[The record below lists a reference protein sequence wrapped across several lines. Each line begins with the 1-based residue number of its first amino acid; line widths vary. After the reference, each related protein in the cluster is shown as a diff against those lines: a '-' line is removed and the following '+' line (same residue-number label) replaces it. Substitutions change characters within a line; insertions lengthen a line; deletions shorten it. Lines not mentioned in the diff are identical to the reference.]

1 MVREPFSPV
10 TSDAQLLTHTRPQP
24 VTSRPSI
31 CGHRVQLPVD
41 GFERVRRAPVSSSRT
56 SQVRSVPQS
65 GTSAAMPCGIVDAV
79 ERRRRKW
86 KKVTA
91 QSHVVLQD
99 ERQFVLARLEVGENG
114 VRPLTPAGP
123 CRGCGRLG
131 AIRSLPRRGAG
142 PEPRPHG
149 VMRRRR
155 RKHLDLRGSRA
166 PDHRANARAHP
177 LGCRLSRSRET
188 ARPTW
193 RKSIAR
199 RGPRQR
205 YRGSQ
210 MRTGWGSG
218 PACRRHIDNDAGR
231 RSVCPLL

>member
-1 MVREPFSPV
+1 
-10 TSDAQLLTHTRPQP
+10 
-24 VTSRPSI
+24 
-31 CGHRVQLPVD
+31 
-41 GFERVRRAPVSSSRT
+41 
-56 SQVRSVPQS
+56 
-65 GTSAAMPCGIVDAV
+65 
-79 ERRRRKW
+79 
-86 KKVTA
+86 
-91 QSHVVLQD
+91 
-99 ERQFVLARLEVGENG
+99 
-114 VRPLTPAGP
+114 
-123 CRGCGRLG
+123 
-131 AIRSLPRRGAG
+131 
-142 PEPRPHG
+142 

-193 RKSIAR
+193 RKSIVR